1 MPYSFD
7 EINLIEGTYTPSQ
20 VKTFN
25 TAAYRYWERALFQR
39 ALSVIDIT
47 KIPDEWKGPREDF
60 FKMILYRRGFLAVLD
75 TPEYGLIFQ
84 PCTLSG
90 YKGIY
95 YEPANA
101 LITNPYA
108 NLRQTE
114 YRIGEECEILKLT
127 PDYMGVWDI
136 IAYYAEKLATMDGA
150 VNMAIINS
158 KLAYVLGARDKSGR
172 EALAKILD
180 KVNEC
185 QPSVIYDINLLDN
198 QKDKQSPFQLLEL
211 PKVKEN
217 YIVEDLLKD
226 FNDILNKFDAAIGIP
241 TIPYEKKERVQDTE
255 AKLQTYDGAAR
266 SLTWIETLKSSNEV
280 ITAHYGPILDFKL
293 HYPEDEEVSDNA
305 SEDDIDGLT

>member
-25 TAAYRYWERALFQR
+25 TAAYRYWERALYQR
-39 ALSVIDIT
+39 AMSVIDIT
-47 KIPDEWKGPREDF
+47 KIPDQWRGTREDF
-60 FKMILYRRGFLAVLD
+60 FKMILFRRGFLAILD
-75 TPEYGLIFQ
+75 VPEYGLIFQ

-114 YRIGEECEILKLT
+114 YRIGEECEILKLC

-136 IAYYAEKLATMDGA
+136 ISYYAEKLATMDGA

-158 KLAYVLGARDKSGR
+158 KLAYVLGGRDKSGR
-172 EALAKILD
+172 EALAKIMD
-180 KVNEC
+180 KVNEG
-185 QPSVIYDINLLDN
+185 QPSVIYDSNLLNN
-198 QKDKQSPFQLLEL
+198 QKDKESPFQLLEL
-211 PKVKEN
+211 PSVKDN
-217 YIVEDLLKD
+217 YIVSDLLKD

-241 TIPYEKKERVQDTE
+241 TIPYEKKERVQNAE

-280 ITAHYGPILDFKL
+280 ITAHFGPILDFEL
-293 HYPEDEEVSDNA
+293 HYPEEEAEDNA
-305 SEDDIDGLT
+305 IEDNIDGLT

>member
-20 VKTFN
+20 VKTYN
-25 TAAYRYWERALFQR
+25 TAAYRYWERALYQR
-39 ALSVIDIT
+39 AMSIIDIT
-47 KIPDEWKGPREDF
+47 KIPDQWKGTREDF
-60 FKMILYRRGFLAVLD
+60 FKMILFRRGFLAILD
-75 TPEYGLIFQ
+75 VPEYGLIFQ

-114 YRIGEECEILKLT
+114 YRIGEECEILKLC
-127 PDYMGVWDI
+127 PDFMGCWDI
-136 IAYYAEKLATMDGA
+136 VSYYAEKLATMDGA

-180 KVNEC
+180 KVNEG
-185 QPSVIYDINLLDN
+185 QPSVIYDSNLLNN
-198 QKDKQSPFQLLEL
+198 QKDKESPFQLLEL

-217 YIVEDLLKD
+217 YIVSDLLKD
-226 FNDILNKFDAAIGIP
+226 VNDILNKFDAAIGIP
-241 TIPYEKKERVQDTE
+241 TIPYEKKERVQNAE

-280 ITAHYGPILDFKL
+280 ITAHYGPILDFEL
-293 HYPEDEEVSDNA
+293 HYPEEEAEDNA
-305 SEDDIDGLT
+305 SEDYIDRLT